1 MEAAPQSS
9 GRKIIPP
16 KVQMM
21 TAVKNSVWLT
31 ILLAALAFGPL
42 TSRGQD
48 APQLSKRDVIYR
60 IAPVYPDLA
69 RRCNLRGEV
78 KLTVVVSPEGKV
90 TSSTVAGGNPVLAQA
105 AVDSVRNWKF
115 APAPHATT
123 EQIELRFGR

>member
-1 MEAAPQSS
+1 MA
-9 GRKIIPP
+9 
-16 KVQMM
+16 V
-21 TAVKNSVWLT
+21 VKNSVWLT
-31 ILLAALAFGPL
+31 ILLAALAFGPPR
-42 TSRGQD
+42 SGAQD
-48 APQLSKRDVIYR
+48 APLLSKRDVVYR

-123 EQIELRFGR
+123 EQIELRFGVK